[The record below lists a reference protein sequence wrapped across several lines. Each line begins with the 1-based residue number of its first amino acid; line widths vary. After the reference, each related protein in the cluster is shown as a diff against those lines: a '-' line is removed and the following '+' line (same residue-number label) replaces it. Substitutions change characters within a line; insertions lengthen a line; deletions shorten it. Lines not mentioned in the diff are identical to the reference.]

1 MNLTQATLNYIA
13 AKAAA
18 EAADKAKKVAESE
31 LKAAF
36 AEAGIDYNVVDGQK
50 VAINRKGRR
59 SVNAEALANM
69 VSKALFNKVVKPAV
83 DTKKFD
89 AAVTTGQIKP
99 EVADAVTK
107 VTEYDEIRVTDLA
120 IDNEGIATTKVA

>member
-1 MNLTQATLNYIA
+1 MNLTQATITYLE

-18 EAADKAKKVAESE
+18 EAAEQERKTAEIAM
-31 LKAAF
+31 KAAF
-36 AEAGIDYNVVDGQK
+36 AEAGIDYNVVNGKK
-50 VAINRKGRR
+50 VTITRKGRR
-59 SVNAEALANM
+59 TVNAETLAQM
-69 VSKALFNKVVKPAV
+69 VSKALYNKVIKPAV

-107 VTEYDEIRVTDLA
+107 VTEYDEVRVTDLA
-120 IDNEGIATTKVA
+120 DNAEGIATVKVA